1 MALQTAPDHPTMV
14 PSTTGPSPNPPGPV
28 VIPASVG
35 CYDPVVTD
43 FEGEN
48 TGHPGE
54 GDPNEPH
61 EFLAADTYV
70 PLGPFSGGGAAIRGL
85 LTPETVATGR
95 EDRCALCGR
104 PADDPIHQLGAA

>member
-1 MALQTAPDHPTMV
+1 M
-14 PSTTGPSPNPPGPV
+14 
-28 VIPASVG
+28 
-35 CYDPVVTD
+35 TD
-43 FEGEN
+43 FESEDA
-48 TGHPGE
+48 GHPGH

-70 PLGPFSGGGAAIRGL
+70 PIGPFSGGGAAIRGL

-95 EDRCALCGR
+95 EDRCALCAR

>member
-1 MALQTAPDHPTMV
+1 MV
-14 PSTTGPSPNPPGPV
+14 PSTTGPRSNPPGPV

-43 FEGEN
+43 VEGEN
-48 TGHPGE
+48 AGHPGE

>member
-1 MALQTAPDHPTMV
+1 MTDSEHETA
-14 PSTTGPSPNPPGPV
+14 
-28 VIPASVG
+28 
-35 CYDPVVTD
+35 
-43 FEGEN
+43 
-48 TGHPGE
+48 GHPGG

-85 LTPETVATGR
+85 LTHETVATGR

-104 PADDPIHQLGAA
+104 PADDPIHELGAA

>member
-1 MALQTAPDHPTMV
+1 M
-14 PSTTGPSPNPPGPV
+14 TG
-28 VIPASVG
+28 
-35 CYDPVVTD
+35 

-48 TGHPGE
+48 AGHPGG

-61 EFLAADTYV
+61 EFQAADTYV

-95 EDRCALCGR
+95 ADRCALCGR
-104 PADDPIHQLGAA
+104 PADDPIHQVKLA